1 MNDGF
6 RDFIRQA
13 KPLRLKEP
21 LAETLGAFTDQGAV
35 LTYTF
40 ADAVKL
46 AGHACPTVTGA
57 YLACQKALERLYP
70 AEIPVRGEI
79 SITVFGEP
87 DEGVYGV
94 MAQVF
99 NLLTGAAPAT
109 GFRGLGPKFKRKDL
123 LKFDPRKPD
132 PRALCFEFKRMD
144 TGRSVL
150 VKFHP
155 HQIPF
160 SEEKGKRMGELLE
173 KVIWEAAREEEKRE
187 FQELWTEK
195 VKDMLLEQN
204 DIDRWMTIEERR
216 NST

>member
-1 MNDGF
+1 MF
-6 RDFIRQA
+6 QDFLLEV
-13 KPLRLKEP
+13 KPILFKEP
-21 LAETLGAFTDQGAV
+21 LAETLGALKGTDAP
-35 LTYTF
+35 LEYTF
-40 ADAVKL
+40 VDAVKM
-46 AGHACPTVTGA
+46 AGHACPTVAGA
-57 YLACQKALERLYP
+57 YLSCQKAVEKLYSG
-70 AEIPVRGEI
+70 ETPVRGEI
-79 SITVFGEP
+79 AVTVYGDP

-94 MAQVF
+94 MGQVF
-99 NLLTGAAPAT
+99 SFLTGAAPAT
-109 GFRGLGPKFKRKDL
+109 GFRGLGPKFRRKDL

-132 PRALCFEFKRMD
+132 PRALCFEFKRTD
-144 TGRSVL
+144 TGRSIL

-195 VKDMLLEQN
+195 VKDMLLEEK
-204 DIDRWMTIEERR
+204 DIDRWLTIEERR

>member
-6 RDFIRQA
+6 RDFIHKA

-21 LAETLGAFTDQGAV
+21 LAETLGAFADEGAV

-40 ADAVKL
+40 VDAIKM
-46 AGHACPTVTGA
+46 AGHACPTITGA
-57 YLACQKALERLYP
+57 YLACQKALEKLYP
-70 AEIPVRGEI
+70 AEIPARGEI

-123 LKFDPRKPD
+123 LKFESRKPD
-132 PRALCFEFKRMD
+132 PRALCFEFKRTD
-144 TGRSVL
+144 TGKSVW

-155 HQIPF
+155 HLIPF
-160 SEEKGKRMGELLE
+160 GEEKGKRMGELLE

-187 FQELWTEK
+187 FQELWAEK
-195 VKDMLLEQN
+195 VKDKLLKEK
-204 DIDRWMTIEERR
+204 DIDRWLTIEERT
-216 NST
+216 NSK